1 MHWDSRSCFI
11 GVVDLSSPR
20 KIFFGRTL
28 SGITRRVSMNF
39 IQQFRVA
46 PGTRLK
52 LKDIDPGLKDVDES
66 RRNISQFW

>member
-1 MHWDSRSCFI
+1 
-11 GVVDLSSPR
+11 
-20 KIFFGRTL
+20 
-28 SGITRRVSMNF
+28 MNF